1 VIRLF
6 REIAAMFANRISEM
20 FQLTSATA
28 NALPSALAA
37 ATASQLLPMIST
49 QDIYQMAAAKARYD
63 YELDK
68 LFNPEYYGDHG
79 SGI

>member
-1 VIRLF
+1 
-6 REIAAMFANRISEM
+6 MFENRISEL
-20 FQLTSATA
+20 FSFASAQNVPT
-28 NALPSALAA
+28 N
-37 ATASQLLPMIST
+37 ATASTPAAAIAMQLLPMVST